1 MYGESTV
8 RNFCGYN
15 TWLTGVPVEVAF
27 AIPLYMALVIGF
39 VRYWEVV
46 GDKRL

>member
-1 MYGESTV
+1 MMGAT

-15 TWLTGVPVEVAF
+15 TWLTGVPVEVAL

-39 VRYWEVV
+39 VRYWEIV
-46 GDKRL
+46 GDNHL